1 MTLCAK
7 PTNNYDTFNIND
19 APPLEQD
26 DTNNDEQQGCTA
38 KIESSSSST
47 TFFVRNKLVL
57 ATSLFAVSVV
67 GVIGLTTTYYSAT
80 YPEVAPT
87 LHTTRTDADV
97 DADVGKG
104 KGVDVAT
111 TPVIITNN
119 LLRSNTKISCG
130 FLDWGCRCTGKE
142 SCSEGKENRGA
153 SCDQDNCCP
162 FSDDTDCCRERFIW
176 L

>member
-1 MTLCAK
+1 LHFGGAALLFVIVRLE
-7 PTNNYDTFNIND
+7 NNEYDYDDGAIEADVD
-19 APPLEQD
+19 AD
-26 DTNNDEQQGCTA
+26 
-38 KIESSSSST
+38 I
-47 TFFVRNKLVL
+47 
-57 ATSLFAVSVV
+57 
-67 GVIGLTTTYYSAT
+67 
-80 YPEVAPT
+80 
-87 LHTTRTDADV
+87 DADV

-104 KGVDVAT
+104 KGVDDAT
-111 TPVIITNN
+111 TSVIITNN

-162 FSDDTDCCRERFIW
+162 FSDDTDCCRERYIW